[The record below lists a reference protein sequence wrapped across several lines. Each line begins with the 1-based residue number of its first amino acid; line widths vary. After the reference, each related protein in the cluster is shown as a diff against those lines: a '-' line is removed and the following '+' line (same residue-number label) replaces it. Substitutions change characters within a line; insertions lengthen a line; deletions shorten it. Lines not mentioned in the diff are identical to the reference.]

1 MWSGRLKQPLDPAF
15 EQWQRSFP
23 FDRVLITEELAA
35 STAHAHALVGAG
47 VLTVQEAEHIAAALK
62 EIGEKVKNDPRLLES
77 QEAEDVHHFVEL
89 MLVAVVGELGYK
101 LHSGRSRNE
110 QIATDLRL
118 FARKSIDRL
127 QAALTNLLQ
136 ALVAR
141 AEEAGEAA
149 MPAYTH
155 SQRAEP
161 VLVAH
166 WLLAYFAMLL
176 RDLDRLVDCRAR
188 VNVCPLGSGA
198 VAGSGLKLDREATAA
213 ELGFDGITQNSIDAT
228 SDRDFVL
235 EFLHCCS
242 FVALHLS
249 RLAEEMVMFAT
260 AEFAFIALPDQ
271 YSTGSSALPQK
282 KNPDAMELI
291 RGKVGRICAAAH
303 GIELTIKSLP
313 LAYNKDLQE
322 SQEPL
327 LKTAPEM
334 LTMVEIA
341 TGFLKEVK
349 FNFERMQQAATTGY
363 MNAIAAANYLARK
376 GLAFRLAH
384 KVVGEVVQLCL
395 ERGCAIEDLSTA
407 ELRKFSL
414 LFGDDFKEALKLKKV
429 LAGPDLPGGTAPI
442 QVKQALQAA
451 KEKLGSKLPRQVEQQ
466 GITTNSPQQPEKRRS
481 PGTPAK
487 EVAYESA

>member
-1 MWSGRLKQPLDPAF
+1 VKMWSGRLKQPLDPAF

-23 FDRVLITEELAA
+23 FDRVLIGEELAA
-35 STAHAHALVGAG
+35 STAHALALAGAG
-47 VLTVQEAEHIAAALK
+47 VLSAEEADRIARALQQ
-62 EIGEKVKNDPRLLES
+62 IGQQVEGDPRLLES
-77 QEAEDVHHFVEL
+77 TEAEDVHHFVEL

-118 FARKSIDRL
+118 FARKSIDQL
-127 QAALTNLLQ
+127 QAALSLLLQ
-136 ALVAR
+136 VLLAR
-141 AEEAGEAA
+141 AEESGDAA

-166 WLLAYFAMLL
+166 WLLAYFEMFS

-188 VNVCPLGSGA
+188 LNVCPLGSGA

-213 ELGFDGITQNSIDAT
+213 ELGFGGITHNSIDAT

-242 FVALHLS
+242 FIALHLS
-249 RLAEEMVMFAT
+249 RLAEEMVLFAT
-260 AEFAFIALPDQ
+260 AEFGFITLPDR

-303 GIELTIKSLP
+303 GIEMTVKSLP

-334 LTMVEIA
+334 LTIVDIA
-341 TGFLKEVK
+341 TGFLKEVQ
-349 FNFERMQQAATTGY
+349 FNFERMQQSATTGF

-376 GLAFRLAH
+376 GLPFRLAH
-384 KVVGEVVQLCL
+384 KTIGEVVQLCL
-395 ERGCAIEDLSTA
+395 ERKCAIEDLSPA
-407 ELRKFSL
+407 ELGKYSP
-414 LFGDDFKEALKLKKV
+414 LFGEDFKEAIKLKNV
-429 LAGPDLPGGTAPI
+429 LAGPDLPGGTAPA

-451 KEKLGSKLPRQVEQQ
+451 KAKLG
-466 GITTNSPQQPEKRRS
+466 ITKIT
-481 PGTPAK
+481 K
-487 EVAYESA
+487 EVEYESA

>member
-1 MWSGRLKQPLDPAF
+1 MKMWSGRLKQPLDPAF

-47 VLTVQEAEHIAAALK
+47 VLTVQEADHIAAALK

-249 RLAEEMVMFAT
+249 RLAEEMVLFAT
-260 AEFAFIALPDQ
+260 AEFAFITLPDQ

-414 LFGDDFKEALKLKKV
+414 LFGDDFKEALKLKNV

-466 GITTNSPQQPEKRRS
+466 GITT
-481 PGTPAK
+481 K

>member
-1 MWSGRLKQPLDPAF
+1 MKMWSGRLRQPLDPAF

-23 FDRVLITEELAA
+23 FDYVLIGEELAA

-47 VLTVQEAEHIAAALK
+47 VLSGEEAERIAAALR
-62 EIGEKVKNDPRLLES
+62 EIGEKVEHDPPLLES
-77 QEAEDVHHFVEL
+77 GDAEDVHHFVEL

-118 FARKSIDRL
+118 FPRKSIDQL
-127 QAALTNLLQ
+127 QAALSNLLQ
-136 ALVAR
+136 VVVAR
-141 AEEAGEAA
+141 AEEAGNAA

-166 WLLAYFAMLL
+166 WLLAYFEMFS

-188 VNVCPLGSGA
+188 LNVCPLGSGA

-213 ELGFDGITQNSIDAT
+213 ELGFGGITSNSIDAT

-235 EFLHCCS
+235 EFLHCCG
-242 FVALHLS
+242 FIALHLS
-249 RLAEEMVMFAT
+249 RLAEEMVLFAT
-260 AEFAFIALPDQ
+260 AEFGFIMLPDQ

-291 RGKVGRICAAAH
+291 RGKAGRICAAAH
-303 GIELTIKSLP
+303 SIEMTVKSLP
-313 LAYNKDLQE
+313 LAYNKDMQE

-341 TGFLKEVK
+341 TWFLKEVK

-363 MNAIAAANYLARK
+363 MNAIAAANYLASK
-376 GLAFRLAH
+376 GLPFRLAH
-384 KVVGEVVQLCL
+384 KTIGEVVQLCL
-395 ERGCAIEDLSTA
+395 ERKCAIEDLPAA
-407 ELRKFSL
+407 ELSKYSP
-414 LFGDDFKEALKLKKV
+414 LFGEDLKEAIKLKNV
-429 LAGPDLPGGTAPI
+429 LAGPDLPGGTAPA

-451 KEKLGSKLPRQVEQQ
+451 KEKLSTKKVQDEYSQ
-466 GITTNSPQQPEKRRS
+466 GIPTRR
-481 PGTPAK
+481 
-487 EVAYESA
+487 

>member
-1 MWSGRLKQPLDPAF
+1 MKMWSGRLKQPLDPAF

-23 FDRVLITEELAA
+23 FDRVLIAEELAA

-47 VLTVQEAEHIAAALK
+47 VLTAEEADRIAAALK
-62 EIGEKVKNDPRLLES
+62 EIGQKVNHDPRLLES
-77 QEAEDVHHFVEL
+77 AEAEDVHHFVEL

-118 FARKSIDRL
+118 FARKSIDQL

-136 ALVAR
+136 VLIAR
-141 AEEAGEAA
+141 AEEGGDAA

-166 WLLAYFAMLL
+166 WLLAYFEMFS
-176 RDLDRLVDCRAR
+176 RDFDRLVHCRAR
-188 VNVCPLGSGA
+188 LNVSPLGSGA
-198 VAGSGLKLDREATAA
+198 VAGSGLKLDRAATAA
-213 ELGFDGITQNSIDAT
+213 ELGFSGITHNSIDAT

-249 RLAEEMVMFAT
+249 RLAEEMVLFAT
-260 AEFAFIALPDQ
+260 AEFGFVTLPDQ

-291 RGKVGRICAAAH
+291 RGKVGRICGAAYS
-303 GIELTIKSLP
+303 IEMTVKSLP

-334 LTMVEIA
+334 LTIVEIA
-341 TGFLKEVK
+341 TGFLKEVR
-349 FNFERMQQAATTGY
+349 FNFGRMQQAATTGY

-376 GLAFRLAH
+376 GLPFRLAH
-384 KVVGEVVQLCL
+384 KTIGEVVQLCL
-395 ERGCAIEDLSTA
+395 ERKCAIEDLSVV
-407 ELRKFSL
+407 ELRKYSP
-414 LFGDDFKEALKLKKV
+414 LFGEDFKEAIKFKNV
-429 LAGPDLPGGTAPI
+429 LAGPDLPGGTAPA

-451 KEKLGSKLPRQVEQQ
+451 REKLGTKLPRQIEEQ
-466 GITTNSPQQPEKRRS
+466 GIST
-481 PGTPAK
+481 K